1 MGNNEIDEDV
11 MPVFLI
17 NGFWKLEKP
26 SFWNLPWTRNT
37 SRQREKHF

>member
-1 MGNNEIDEDV
+1 MNEDKNV
-11 MPVFLI
+11 RLFL
-17 NGFWKLEKP
+17 NQLVFWKLEKP